1 MQERKNSMKSYW
13 MLIMLG
19 FITHCAFGQGSELAV
34 HLYGM
39 GALPAGDYSRDLADD
54 SQLTRRSGFSIGSH
68 IGLAATGFGMGA
80 ELVSPV
86 GFRGLQW
93 LFSVKGL
100 CNGSNTEAL
109 QADFRKELGDS
120 VALTLDYG
128 QWLNLPVM
136 TGFRY
141 DYQFT
146 AEFTLYSLLQAGIN
160 FSKMASRKA
169 SVDGLIV
176 EDAHFDFA
184 RDFGFE
190 WGIGVLYNQ
199 RYNLGFRYLDL
210 RHPRYEGRKKI
221 SETIFPEIVSRDIV
235 ILGEER
241 SISLFVVTLGIQLFK

>member
-1 MQERKNSMKSYW
+1 MQERENGVKRYKV
-13 MLIMLG
+13 LLLFA
-19 FITHCAFGQGSELAV
+19 FIAQSVFSQGSELAV

-39 GALPAGDYSRDLADD
+39 AALPAGDYGRDLADD
-54 SQLTRRSGFSIGSH
+54 SQLTRRSGFSIGRQ
-68 IGLAATGFGMGA
+68 IGLAATGYGLGA

-93 LFSVKGL
+93 LFSVKAL
-100 CNGSNTEAL
+100 CNDSKTKTL

-141 DYQFT
+141 DHQFT

-160 FSKMASRKA
+160 FSKMASRQA

-176 EDAHFDFA
+176 EEAHFDFA

-190 WGIGVLYNQ
+190 WGIGVLYDQ

-210 RHPRYEGRKKI
+210 RHPRYECRKKI

-241 SISLFVVTLGIQLFK
+241 SISMFVVTLGIQLFK